1 MHPIKILVIFC
12 FSLLLKIYRSNKLR
26 FVTNTMSQILLF
38 EKLHF
43 KFLLIIDVS
52 NTNIPKVQ

>member
-12 FSLLLKIYRSNKLR
+12 ISFHLKIYRSNKLR
-26 FVTNTMSQILLF
+26 FVTHTMSQILLF

-52 NTNIPKVQ
+52 NTNIPKLQ